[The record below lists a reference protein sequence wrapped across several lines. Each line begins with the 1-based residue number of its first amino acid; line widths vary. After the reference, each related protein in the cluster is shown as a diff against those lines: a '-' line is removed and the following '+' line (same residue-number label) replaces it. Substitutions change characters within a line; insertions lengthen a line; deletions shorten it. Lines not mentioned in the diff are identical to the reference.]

1 MKKRTGFLF
10 LALGALS
17 FLVSGI
23 NGKENIPSYKDENT
37 TYLLTIDNSLCGNDE
52 AVKASQDSVLARLR
66 STLGFKYSV
75 VNQFTQASNIIEI
88 TANSDLKDVIASI
101 PGISK
106 VNENNL
112 YRFGDVTSSESK
124 SDLEEGYIVTNSIDE
139 LDDKDRENF
148 ELKPEQLINYS
159 AQNMNSPISDSQ
171 SSLGEGTL
179 IAILDASFMIEHSWF
194 QDLDVSQVKYTKADM
209 LAIQQTGKLHGSAK
223 NGVPQGKLGSTYYNN
238 KIPFYYDY
246 GGDSDH
252 NGANDYDVL
261 SRWDVHGTH
270 VAGIAAANGIYHGI
284 APNAQL
290 ALMKVFRESVQTS
303 NGITTGGVGAYD
315 ADILEALEDC
325 IAIGVDVINMSLG
338 SDLDDFSDRSSS
350 MDAFEVLRNRGVYV
364 SISAGN
370 DGKENYSSMGPYA
383 NWTTDMVET
392 GILGSYANDDAS
404 MIVASTTLE
413 KNFYEDALIID
424 LGDRTQP
431 TSYKDQAKTAKSPNE
446 TPDDLK
452 FSTLTSIGEDIT
464 YCYIGT
470 QSGADATDILGS
482 SVAYTNFANKYKA
495 IHGVDFDATNK
506 IAIVDRGDVSF
517 STKAK
522 AAKTAGF
529 AGLVVV
535 NNDPT
540 ALEFNFS
547 MAWGDSNGY
556 EYPEIPVVFVLN
568 RDKKYFMSGV
578 GEDGCGTLSIAKKE
592 IADNPDKNQIAQYSS
607 DGATY
612 DLRINPDIS
621 APGSNVLSCVP
632 GLAKN
637 DNEYSGRLA
646 LYDKAWAYL
655 DGTSMAAP
663 NLAGASALILSD
675 LTKGLSKEERAE
687 VAKTIPMR
695 QMSTATQYKFNNV
708 KVVDIHTGETKDDGT
723 VEYSPRRQG
732 AGEVNVADSI
742 NTNVYLESLV
752 VKQDGTF
759 TKTGLKKSKIELKN
773 NDLIKEG
780 KINLSFLAH
789 STSSVDKTYDAKIK
803 VMKPRIEEYYNYEN
817 HKEDNKI
824 GDDGKPVEPTRSAD
838 YEYEGYKFQTTKDD
852 LIHEKSLGK
861 VTVKANGTTTI
872 NLSDSL
878 SEEEKKEIEDNFE
891 NGTYVEGYVYLV
903 PSDSTD
909 NIELSIP
916 FMGFYGDYGEAPAI
930 EEFDFVRDSKDENG
944 KKIYYPSD
952 LVNYIGR
959 NTSLSL
965 PKMDVSSTICGM
977 DYDTYYSLKSTND
990 VLLNKGSVKN
1000 ASHVVTYN
1008 KETNTIY
1015 AGGADSEVLYLQAFV
1030 LRSIESNTITIRDSS
1045 GKVVNTIGDKAF
1057 KDALVNTNYL
1067 YKSHVSASYINSGII
1082 CHRGEAY
1089 IPLYQGN
1096 NKNIKLIDGNYTITM
1111 EFKVLGSGT
1120 IQRKTFNLVIDSLT
1134 PSIQSKSYITKDGE
1148 KYVRLKY
1155 QETYMTR
1162 TNNKEQTVIAING
1175 GVIPCDISEYNGGYY
1190 IDFKVSDVLESDPT
1204 GKVSV
1209 DVTDGAGNV
1218 IFDMFYIENSEIPDI
1233 VVESNK
1239 LVPGSTLD
1247 IEVEDAIVA
1256 DGAIYD
1262 FARKYKVTPY
1272 DYNGKTIS
1280 EKNFG
1285 LYKVSITFPD
1295 AIDVNSVIVT
1305 DKNGN
1310 ELVYKVSEYSTL
1322 TFELSTREFTVKF
1335 NKGSG
1340 IVPSKV
1346 KDMNLILGL
1355 SIGIPAA
1362 VIALGAVGVILYLF
1376 KFRKK

>member
-1 MKKRTGFLF
+1 M
-10 LALGALS
+10 
-17 FLVSGI
+17 
-23 NGKENIPSYKDENT
+23 
-37 TYLLTIDNSLCGNDE
+37 
-52 AVKASQDSVLARLR
+52 
-66 STLGFKYSV
+66 
-75 VNQFTQASNIIEI
+75 
-88 TANSDLKDVIASI
+88 
-101 PGISK
+101 
-106 VNENNL
+106 
-112 YRFGDVTSSESK
+112 
-124 SDLEEGYIVTNSIDE
+124 
-139 LDDKDRENF
+139 
-148 ELKPEQLINYS
+148 
-159 AQNMNSPISDSQ
+159 
-171 SSLGEGTL
+171 
-179 IAILDASFMIEHSWF
+179 
-194 QDLDVSQVKYTKADM
+194 
-209 LAIQQTGKLHGSAK
+209 
-223 NGVPQGKLGSTYYNN
+223 GV
-238 KIPFYYDY
+238 
-246 GGDSDH
+246 
-252 NGANDYDVL
+252 
-261 SRWDVHGTH
+261 
-270 VAGIAAANGIYHGI
+270 
-284 APNAQL
+284 
-290 ALMKVFRESVQTS
+290 
-303 NGITTGGVGAYD
+303 
-315 ADILEALEDC
+315 
-325 IAIGVDVINMSLG
+325 
-338 SDLDDFSDRSSS
+338 
-350 MDAFEVLRNRGVYV
+350 
-364 SISAGN
+364 
-370 DGKENYSSMGPYA
+370 
-383 NWTTDMVET
+383 
-392 GILGSYANDDAS
+392 
-404 MIVASTTLE
+404 
-413 KNFYEDALIID
+413 
-424 LGDRTQP
+424 
-431 TSYKDQAKTAKSPNE
+431 
-446 TPDDLK
+446 
-452 FSTLTSIGEDIT
+452 
-464 YCYIGT
+464 
-470 QSGADATDILGS
+470 
-482 SVAYTNFANKYKA
+482 
-495 IHGVDFDATNK
+495 
-506 IAIVDRGDVSF
+506 
-517 STKAK
+517 
-522 AAKTAGF
+522 
-529 AGLVVV
+529 
-535 NNDPT
+535 
-540 ALEFNFS
+540 
-547 MAWGDSNGY
+547 
-556 EYPEIPVVFVLN
+556 
-568 RDKKYFMSGV
+568 
-578 GEDGCGTLSIAKKE
+578 
-592 IADNPDKNQIAQYSS
+592 
-607 DGATY
+607 
-612 DLRINPDIS
+612 
-621 APGSNVLSCVP
+621 
-632 GLAKN
+632 
-637 DNEYSGRLA
+637 
-646 LYDKAWAYL
+646 
-655 DGTSMAAP
+655 
-663 NLAGASALILSD
+663 
-675 LTKGLSKEERAE
+675 
-687 VAKTIPMR
+687 
-695 QMSTATQYKFNNV
+695 
-708 KVVDIHTGETKDDGT
+708 
-723 VEYSPRRQG
+723 
-732 AGEVNVADSI
+732 
-742 NTNVYLESLV
+742 
-752 VKQDGTF
+752 
-759 TKTGLKKSKIELKN
+759 
-773 NDLIKEG
+773 
-780 KINLSFLAH
+780 
-789 STSSVDKTYDAKIK
+789 
-803 VMKPRIEEYYNYEN
+803 
-817 HKEDNKI
+817 
-824 GDDGKPVEPTRSAD
+824 
-838 YEYEGYKFQTTKDD
+838 
-852 LIHEKSLGK
+852 
-861 VTVKANGTTTI
+861 
-872 NLSDSL
+872 
-878 SEEEKKEIEDNFE
+878 
-891 NGTYVEGYVYLV
+891 
-903 PSDSTD
+903 
-909 NIELSIP
+909 
-916 FMGFYGDYGEAPAI
+916 YGDYGEAPAI
-930 EEFDFVRDSKDENG
+930 EEFDFVRDSIDENG

-1096 NKNIKLIDGNYTITM
+1096 NKNIKLIDGKYTITM

-1362 VIALGAVGVILYLF
+1362 VIVFGAVGVILYLF

>member
-1 MKKRTGFLF
+1 
-10 LALGALS
+10 
-17 FLVSGI
+17 
-23 NGKENIPSYKDENT
+23 
-37 TYLLTIDNSLCGNDE
+37 
-52 AVKASQDSVLARLR
+52 
-66 STLGFKYSV
+66 
-75 VNQFTQASNIIEI
+75 
-88 TANSDLKDVIASI
+88 
-101 PGISK
+101 
-106 VNENNL
+106 
-112 YRFGDVTSSESK
+112 
-124 SDLEEGYIVTNSIDE
+124 
-139 LDDKDRENF
+139 
-148 ELKPEQLINYS
+148 
-159 AQNMNSPISDSQ
+159 MN
-171 SSLGEGTL
+171 
-179 IAILDASFMIEHSWF
+179 
-194 QDLDVSQVKYTKADM
+194 
-209 LAIQQTGKLHGSAK
+209 
-223 NGVPQGKLGSTYYNN
+223 
-238 KIPFYYDY
+238 
-246 GGDSDH
+246 
-252 NGANDYDVL
+252 
-261 SRWDVHGTH
+261 
-270 VAGIAAANGIYHGI
+270 
-284 APNAQL
+284 
-290 ALMKVFRESVQTS
+290 
-303 NGITTGGVGAYD
+303 
-315 ADILEALEDC
+315 
-325 IAIGVDVINMSLG
+325 
-338 SDLDDFSDRSSS
+338 
-350 MDAFEVLRNRGVYV
+350 
-364 SISAGN
+364 
-370 DGKENYSSMGPYA
+370 
-383 NWTTDMVET
+383 
-392 GILGSYANDDAS
+392 
-404 MIVASTTLE
+404 
-413 KNFYEDALIID
+413 
-424 LGDRTQP
+424 
-431 TSYKDQAKTAKSPNE
+431 
-446 TPDDLK
+446 
-452 FSTLTSIGEDIT
+452 
-464 YCYIGT
+464 
-470 QSGADATDILGS
+470 
-482 SVAYTNFANKYKA
+482 
-495 IHGVDFDATNK
+495 
-506 IAIVDRGDVSF
+506 
-517 STKAK
+517 
-522 AAKTAGF
+522 
-529 AGLVVV
+529 
-535 NNDPT
+535 
-540 ALEFNFS
+540 
-547 MAWGDSNGY
+547 
-556 EYPEIPVVFVLN
+556 
-568 RDKKYFMSGV
+568 
-578 GEDGCGTLSIAKKE
+578 
-592 IADNPDKNQIAQYSS
+592 
-607 DGATY
+607 
-612 DLRINPDIS
+612 
-621 APGSNVLSCVP
+621 
-632 GLAKN
+632 
-637 DNEYSGRLA
+637 
-646 LYDKAWAYL
+646 
-655 DGTSMAAP
+655 
-663 NLAGASALILSD
+663 
-675 LTKGLSKEERAE
+675 
-687 VAKTIPMR
+687 
-695 QMSTATQYKFNNV
+695 
-708 KVVDIHTGETKDDGT
+708 
-723 VEYSPRRQG
+723 
-732 AGEVNVADSI
+732 
-742 NTNVYLESLV
+742 
-752 VKQDGTF
+752 
-759 TKTGLKKSKIELKN
+759 
-773 NDLIKEG
+773 
-780 KINLSFLAH
+780 
-789 STSSVDKTYDAKIK
+789 
-803 VMKPRIEEYYNYEN
+803 
-817 HKEDNKI
+817 
-824 GDDGKPVEPTRSAD
+824 
-838 YEYEGYKFQTTKDD
+838 
-852 LIHEKSLGK
+852 
-861 VTVKANGTTTI
+861 
-872 NLSDSL
+872 
-878 SEEEKKEIEDNFE
+878 
-891 NGTYVEGYVYLV
+891 
-903 PSDSTD
+903 
-909 NIELSIP
+909 
-916 FMGFYGDYGEAPAI
+916 
-930 EEFDFVRDSKDENG
+930 
-944 KKIYYPSD
+944 
-952 LVNYIGR
+952 IGR

-1045 GKVVNTIGDKAF
+1045 GKVVNTVGDKAF

-1247 IEVEDAIVA
+1247 IEVEDADVT